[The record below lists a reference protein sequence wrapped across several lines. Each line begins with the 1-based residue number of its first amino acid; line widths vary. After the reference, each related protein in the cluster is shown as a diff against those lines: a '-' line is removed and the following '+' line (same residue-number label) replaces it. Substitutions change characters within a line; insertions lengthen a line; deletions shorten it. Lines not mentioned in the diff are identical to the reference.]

1 MSESSLWQQI
11 IAFVRENEFLIE
23 LIVFLLG
30 FAESLVLVS
39 FFVPASVLFLAIA
52 ALQSAGDGPFL
63 PILLA
68 GALGCLAGDIVSYM
82 IGWRVRHRVRRIWPF
97 RARPDL
103 LARTRVMIRRHGVYA
118 IVISKFVGPLRPIT
132 PLAAGAT
139 HMPWY
144 SFAGASAASSLLW
157 ALAFL
162 APAYYG
168 LQLFGSG

>member
-1 MSESSLWQQI
+1 MPETGLWQHI

-23 LIVFLLG
+23 LLIFALG
-30 FAESLVLVS
+30 LAESLVLVS

-82 IGWRVRHRVRRIWPF
+82 IGWRVRHRIRGIWPF
-97 RARPDL
+97 RSRPDL
-103 LARTRVMIRRHGVYA
+103 LARTRWMIRRHGVYA
-118 IVISKFVGPLRPIT
+118 IVVSKFVGPLRPIT
-132 PLAAGAT
+132 PLFAGAT
-139 HMPWY
+139 TMPWY
-144 SFAGASAASSLLW
+144 SFASASAASSLLW

-168 LQLFGSG
+168 LQFFAPV